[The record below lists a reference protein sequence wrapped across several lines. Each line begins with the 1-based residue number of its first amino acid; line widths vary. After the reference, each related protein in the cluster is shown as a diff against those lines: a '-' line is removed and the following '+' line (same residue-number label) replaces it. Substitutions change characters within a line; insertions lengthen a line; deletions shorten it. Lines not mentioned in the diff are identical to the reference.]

1 MGEGMRRIAVPLL
14 SLVIVTELAITLLI
28 LPEFEWTGLVVITFT
43 IANGAVGVLLVTR
56 LRGHPIGW
64 LLLVASMAAAT
75 GALAVTYVEA
85 AIAEQ
90 ANSSLSYWVI
100 WLGELAFLLA
110 VAILSTFLLLLFPTG
125 RLSSPRWRV
134 VTGLAALGTLMM
146 ATGLIFSPESFDD
159 LQVSNPIALDEEH
172 ILLLLFEGGGFYL
185 LTLAITLSFLSL
197 FWRYRLG
204 SGVERQQLKWAVFG
218 MAMATMGLVGPAV
231 WELVNGRAEIPGE
244 LENFLVMVGLTIIPV
259 VIGLAVLKYR
269 LYDIDRIISRT
280 VSYALIV
287 GLLAVVF
294 AAGVVVVPNAFNLG
308 DSPVLVAVS
317 TLAVA
322 ALFNPLRRQVQSLV
336 DRRFNRSRFDAER
349 IVEGFA
355 GSLRDRVDSDGVV
368 VGWLGVVSET
378 MEPSSLGV
386 WVR

>member
-185 LTLAITLSFLSL
+185 LTLAIILSFLSL